1 MRSFAI
7 AQDKRLTPNQGFG
20 SPAYFSKTV
29 CSETSVSNA
38 LRALVNR
45 FLLISLSS
53 SNVSAGFP
61 RGCGIAI
68 VGTILLAPTV
78 KDIGTTVH
86 ICTTGI
92 PALSISFTIVAP
104 QRVQVPQVDV
114 RITASTPSANNSL
127 EKFSANPLAFLTAVP
142 LPTVV

>member
-1 MRSFAI
+1 MTYR
-7 AQDKRLTPNQGFG
+7 
-20 SPAYFSKTV
+20 YFSNTV
-29 CSETSVSNA
+29 CSETSVSKA
-38 LRALVNR
+38 LRALVSK

-53 SNVSAGFP
+53 SIVNDGFP

-78 KDIGTTVH
+78 KEIGTIVH

-114 RITASTPSANNSL
+114 SITASTPSATNSL
-127 EKFSANPLAFLTAVP
+127 ANFSANAFAFLTAVP